1 VKRHFGLLGE
11 KLSHSFSPQI
21 HAELGGYEYLLY
33 EKKPEE
39 IEDFLRNGGFDGIN
53 VTIPYKK
60 TVIPFCAELSDTAR
74 LTGSVNTIIRGK
86 DGALSGHNTDFF
98 GVSYLISKA
107 KMNPAEGKTLVLGSG
122 GSSVTVQAVLKSQ
135 NSREIVVI
143 SRTGG
148 NNYENLEKHSDAKW
162 IINTTPVGMY
172 PNNGASP
179 IPDIKLFKKCQGVI
193 DLIYNPAR
201 TELLAQAQDA
211 GIPAFNGLA
220 MLVAQAKKA
229 AEYFTE
235 TETAND
241 EIERIESLIALRSLN
256 IVLIGMPGCGKT
268 SVGTALAKKM
278 GREFIDTDKLITQTA
293 GRPIPEIFADNS
305 GAASGEEKFRT
316 LETSILREVCKQS
329 GKVIATGG
337 GVVTREEN
345 RHIIRQNGIVVFR
358 ERDIS
363 LLSVKGR
370 PVSQRDGVE
379 ALAAARLPLYRSWSD
394 FTAQG
399 NNVEQTAADIQKNY
413 EEFFTTNL
421 TNLTKF

>member
-1 VKRHFGLLGE
+1 MKHRFGLLGE

-39 IEDFLRNGGFDGIN
+39 IEGFLRNGNFDGIN

-60 TVIPFCAELSDTAR
+60 TVIPFCAQLSDTAR

-98 GVSYLISKA
+98 GVSYLMSKA
-107 KMNPAEGKTLVLGSG
+107 RMNPADGKTLVLGSG

-135 NSREIVVI
+135 NSREVVVI
-143 SRTGG
+143 SRTGE

-179 IPDIKLFKKCQGVI
+179 IPDLKLFNKCQGVI

-201 TELLAQAQDA
+201 TELLAQARDA

-229 AEYFTE
+229 AEYFTDTDIADE
-235 TETAND
+235 
-241 EIERIESLIALRSLN
+241 EIERIDSLIARQSLN

-278 GREFIDTDKLITQTA
+278 GREFIDTDKLIIQAA

-305 GAASGEEKFRT
+305 GGTSGEEKFRT
-316 LETSILREVCKQS
+316 LETSVLRDICKQS

-363 LLSVKGR
+363 LLPIKGR
-370 PVSQRDGVE
+370 PVSQRDGIE
-379 ALAAARLPLYRSWSD
+379 ALAASRLPLYRSWSD
-394 FTAQG
+394 FTAHG
-399 NNVEQTAADIQKNY
+399 NNVDQTAADIQKMFESSNY
-413 EEFFTTNL
+413 S
-421 TNLTKF
+421 

>member
-1 VKRHFGLLGE
+1 VKPRFGLLGE

-21 HAELGGYEYLLY
+21 HGELGDYEYRLY

-39 IEDFLRNGGFDGIN
+39 VEDFLRNGDFDGLN

-60 TVIPFCAELSDTAR
+60 TVIPFCAELSETAR
-74 LTGSVNTIIRGK
+74 LTGSVNTIVRRK

-98 GVSYLISKA
+98 GVSYLMNKA
-107 KMNPAEGKTLVLGSG
+107 KMNPTDGKSLVLGSG

-135 NSREIVVI
+135 KSPEIIVI
-143 SRTGG
+143 SRTGED
-148 NNYENLEKHSDAKW
+148 NYGNLERHRNAKW

-172 PNNGASP
+172 PNNGVSP
-179 IPDIKLFKKCQGVI
+179 LPDFKIFSECRGVI

-201 TELLAQAQDA
+201 TELLAQARDA
-211 GIPAFNGLA
+211 GIPAFNGFV

-229 AEYFTE
+229 AEYFTD
-235 TETAND
+235 TAIADD
-241 EIERIESLIALRSLN
+241 EIERINSKIARQSLN
-256 IVLIGMPGCGKT
+256 LVLIGMPGCGKT

-278 GREFIDTDKLITQTA
+278 GREFIDTDALITRAA

-305 GAASGEEKFRT
+305 GSTTGEEKFRA
-316 LETSILREVCKQS
+316 LETDVLKNVCKQS

-345 RHIIRQNGIVVFR
+345 RRIIRQNGVVVFR

-363 LLSVKGR
+363 LLPVKGR
-370 PVSQRDGVE
+370 PVSQRDGIE
-379 ALAAARLPLYRSWSD
+379 ALAAYRLPLYRSWSD

-399 NNVEQTAADIQKNY
+399 NDIKQTAADIQKMF
-413 EEFFTTNL
+413 EEI
-421 TNLTKF
+421 

>member
-1 VKRHFGLLGE
+1 VKHCFLKRRFGLLGE

-21 HAELGGYEYLLY
+21 HAELGDYEYLLY
-33 EKKPEE
+33 EKKTEE
-39 IEDFLRNGGFDGIN
+39 IENFLLNGEFDGIN

-86 DGALSGHNTDFF
+86 DGVLSGHNTDFF
-98 GVSYLISKA
+98 GVSYLMSKA

-122 GSSVTVQAVLKSQ
+122 GSSVTVQAALKSR
-135 NSREIVVI
+135 NSREVVVI
-143 SRTGG
+143 SRTGV
-148 NNYENLEKHSDAKW
+148 NNYKNLEKHSDAKW

-172 PNNGASP
+172 PNNGVSP
-179 IPDIKLFKKCQGVI
+179 IPDLKIFNECKCII

-211 GIPAFNGLA
+211 GIPVFNGLA
-220 MLVAQAKKA
+220 MLTAQAKKA
-229 AEYFTE
+229 AEYFTD
-235 TETAND
+235 TDIANE
-241 EIERIESLIALRSLN
+241 EIERINSIIARQSLN
-256 IVLIGMPGCGKT
+256 IVMIGMPGCGKT
-268 SVGTALAKKM
+268 SVGNALAKKM
-278 GREFIDTDKLITQTA
+278 GREFIDTDKLITQAA
-293 GRPIPEIFADNS
+293 GRTIPEIFADNS
-305 GAASGEEKFRT
+305 VGTTGEEKFRT
-316 LETSILREVCKQS
+316 LETSILRDVCKQS

-345 RHIIRQNGIVVFR
+345 RHIIRQNGIVIFR

-370 PVSQRDGVE
+370 PVSQRDGIE

-399 NNVEQTAADIQKNY
+399 QNIEETAADIQKMF
-413 EEFFTTNL
+413 EEKN
-421 TNLTKF
+421 

>member
-1 VKRHFGLLGE
+1 VKRRFGLLGE

-21 HAELGGYEYLLY
+21 HAELGDYEYRLY

-39 IEDFLRNGGFDGIN
+39 IEDFLRNGDFDGIN

-60 TVIPFCAELSDTAR
+60 TVIPFCAQLSDTAR
-74 LTGSVNTIIRGK
+74 LTGSVNTLVRGK
-86 DGALSGHNTDFF
+86 DGSLSGHNTDFF
-98 GVSYLISKA
+98 GVSYLMSKA

-135 NSREIVVI
+135 KSPEVIII
-143 SRTGG
+143 SRTGE
-148 NNYENLEKHSDAKW
+148 NNYQNLEKHRDAKW

-172 PNNGASP
+172 PNNGVSP
-179 IPDIKLFKKCQGVI
+179 IPNLNIFNECQGII

-201 TELLAQAQDA
+201 TELIQQVQDA

-229 AEYFTE
+229 AEYFTD
-235 TETAND
+235 TVIADD
-241 EIERIESLIALRSLN
+241 EIERINSKIARQSLN

-278 GREFIDTDKLITQTA
+278 KREFIDTDKLITQAA
-293 GRPIPEIFADNS
+293 GKPIPEIFADNS
-305 GAASGEEKFRT
+305 GSTSGEEKFRA
-316 LETSILREVCKQS
+316 LETDILKNVCKQS

-345 RHIIRQNGIVVFR
+345 RHIIRQNGIVVYR

-363 LLSVKGR
+363 LLPVKGR
-370 PVSQRDGVE
+370 PVSQRDGIE
-379 ALAAARLPLYRSWSD
+379 ALAAVRLPLYRKWSD
-394 FTAQG
+394 HTAQDHG
-399 NNVEQTAADIQKNY
+399 IEQTAADIK
-413 EEFFTTNL
+413 EMFEKFFNR
-421 TNLTKF
+421 